1 MARNLSLLT
10 RLPRLEQ
17 DGVTHRR
24 DCECARCDAGFGP
37 SEQERAEARRRFEA
51 QRARERE
58 ARALSRA
65 EERARMKQ
73 AQVDDFV
80 DGQVKAADDQVRALR
95 EARERASRDD
105 KLAALWE
112 LRRAGLSLRDA
123 LDEVE
128 KRWAQQGSNLRPTD

>member
-37 SEQERAEARRRFEA
+37 SEQERAEARRRFGA
-51 QRARERE
+51 QRARERM
-58 ARALSRA
+58 ARALTRA

-73 AQVDDFV
+73 AHVDEFV
-80 DGQVKAADDQVRALR
+80 DAQVKAADDQVRALR
-95 EARERASRDD
+95 EARERASRDER
-105 KLAALWE
+105 LAALWE